1 MFVVSDEDLKEI
13 VGCCVKNFEI
23 VRSNRYMNCA
33 AIYGLNPENQTM
45 ISNFMSEDSCIGSID
60 DWLTEAVTDYK
71 KQFSYYVILT
81 LSFDKETRKLSI
93 VIYDK

>member
-13 VGCCVKNFEI
+13 IDRCVTNFETI
-23 VRSNRYMNCA
+23 RSNRYMDCA
-33 AIYGLNPENQTM
+33 AIYGLNPENTSM
-45 ISNFMSEDSCIGSID
+45 ISNFMSEDSCISSIS
-60 DWLTEAVTDYK
+60 DWLTDMVTDYK

-81 LSFDKETRKLSI
+81 LYFDKETRKLSI

>member
-13 VGCCVKNFEI
+13 IDRCVTNFETI
-23 VRSNRYMNCA
+23 RSNRYMDCA
-33 AIYGLNPENQTM
+33 AIYGLNPENTSM
-45 ISNFMSEDSCIGSID
+45 ISNFMSEDSCISSIS
-60 DWLTEAVTDYK
+60 DWLTDMVTDYK